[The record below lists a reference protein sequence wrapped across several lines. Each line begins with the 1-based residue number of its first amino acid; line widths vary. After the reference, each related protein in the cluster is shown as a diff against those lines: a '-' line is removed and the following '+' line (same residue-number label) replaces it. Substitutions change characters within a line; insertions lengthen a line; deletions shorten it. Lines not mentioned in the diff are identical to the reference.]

1 MCSYGSI
8 IAASDEE
15 HGFGEDDDGSF
26 VPLSGSSSSSSSFAS
41 DNEEDDF
48 EVSSDD
54 DESDEMD
61 SEPSNTKIEAATVIG
76 RFFFLAFVYVT
87 QSPDMFAAANPAQY
101 IKKNVPKEQQMQ
113 LLNILTE
120 SSEKLSAFSG
130 MWFIATHKTY

>member
-26 VPLSGSSSSSSSFAS
+26 VPLSGSSSSSSFAS

-87 QSPDMFAAANPAQY
+87 QSLDMFAAANPAQY

-120 SSEKLSAFSG
+120 SSERLSGFAG
-130 MWFIATHKTY
+130 T

>member
-15 HGFGEDDDGSF
+15 HAFGEEDDGSF
-26 VPLSGSSSSSSSFAS
+26 VPLSDSSSSSSFAS

-54 DESDEMD
+54 DDSDEMD

-87 QSPDMFAAANPAQY
+87 QSSDMFAAANPAQY

-130 MWFIATHKTY
+130 TWFIATHKTY